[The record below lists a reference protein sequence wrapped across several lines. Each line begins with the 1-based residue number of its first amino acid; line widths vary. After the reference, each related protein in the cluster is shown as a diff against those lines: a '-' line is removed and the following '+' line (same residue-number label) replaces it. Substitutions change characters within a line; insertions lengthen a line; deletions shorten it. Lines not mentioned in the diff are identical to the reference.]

1 MIKYIDTEVEIDVDI
16 EEFDDD
22 DELLDAVEHRAKNDF
37 YFKEELLDRVDNF
50 KEDDL
55 AQTLEALPKWV
66 NQEYAKE
73 YFKTLEFSEGL
84 IAWILKNYAKH

>member
-22 DELLDAVEHRAKNDF
+22 ELLDEVEHRAKNDF

-55 AQTLEALPKWV
+55 AQTLESLPKWV